1 MSCEQGGAPISDRTL
16 DQLRTTAAVLASIPN
31 VSARIRTAA
40 GVVVEV
46 RRLPF
51 PELTH
56 SAMAVCTFRRA
67 VVKAAQLRREGKI
80 IAMLGLSGDEQP
92 RIDIGSTVAGT
103 VLPGGI
109 LRIEAEGRWRHVI
122 AVPIGEAQAS
132 EALAALESCSEL
144 MLRADA
150 ELEVSVLQ
158 ALTNVGDVAGSAAAV
173 DALIDAVAAIGVA
186 DLEARLGRYSA
197 AEG

>member
-1 MSCEQGGAPISDRTL
+1 
-16 DQLRTTAAVLASIPN
+16 
-31 VSARIRTAA
+31 
-40 GVVVEV
+40 
-46 RRLPF
+46 
-51 PELTH
+51 
-56 SAMAVCTFRRA
+56 
-67 VVKAAQLRREGKI
+67 
-80 IAMLGLSGDEQP
+80 
-92 RIDIGSTVAGT
+92 
-103 VLPGGI
+103 
-109 LRIEAEGRWRHVI
+109 
-122 AVPIGEAQAS
+122 
-132 EALAALESCSEL
+132 

>member
-46 RRLPF
+46 RRPPF

-103 VLPGGI
+103 VLPGRNPPHRGRGSLEARHRRPNRGGTG
-109 LRIEAEGRWRHVI
+109 LRGAGRPGV
-122 AVPIGEAQAS
+122 VQ
-132 EALAALESCSEL
+132 
-144 MLRADA
+144 RADA
-150 ELEVSVLQ
+150 P
-158 ALTNVGDVAGSAAAV
+158 GRRRAGG
-173 DALIDAVAAIGVA
+173 IGA
-186 DLEARLGRYSA
+186 PGAHERR
-197 AEG
+197 